1 MSGDTDNTQPDAAKI
16 DTDGAEKPEET
27 LDEPVLDGAEDHDET
42 DVDPRKGMSDP
53 ALIRDVESGKKT
65 ANPYA

>member
-1 MSGDTDNTQPDAAKI
+1 MSDNGDEIDETTDDETI
-16 DTDGAEKPEET
+16 DEEN
-27 LDEPVLDGAEDHDET
+27 LDEPVLDGADEHADK

-65 ANPYA
+65 VNPYG